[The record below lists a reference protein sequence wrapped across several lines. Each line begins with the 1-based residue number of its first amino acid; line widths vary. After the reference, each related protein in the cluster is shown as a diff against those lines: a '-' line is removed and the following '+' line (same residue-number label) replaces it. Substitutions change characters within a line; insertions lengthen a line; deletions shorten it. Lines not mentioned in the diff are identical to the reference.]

1 MSDDPK
7 RRKPRAFS
15 VEPETP
21 APDLTPPH
29 PGPHTAPRK
38 PRAIAPGPALELEA
52 EDYFEREELTADSAV
67 ITEVERQRRGVSLAS
82 LAFGA
87 AGLFVSLALG
97 LWIDSVVRTLFE
109 RNEWLGWLALGV
121 AALLAVAVVL
131 IVLRE
136 ITAILRLRSVDHIRS
151 DLIEA
156 LAGTDDKQLARAT
169 RKLVHH
175 MASNPRSSAG
185 RAVLTEQEGEILD
198 TLDYYTLAERELF
211 RSLDRDASILVM
223 GASKRVSV
231 VTAISPRAFMDIL
244 YVLYENF
251 RLVRRLAELYGG
263 RTGTFGNL
271 TLLRKVLGHL
281 AVTGVASVGD
291 GLVQQVIGHGVAS
304 RLSAR
309 FGEGVLNGLMTARV
323 GLAAM
328 EVCRPAPFHAVQRPK
343 LSAILATLTASKGS
357 DAKTSSDAA

>member
-1 MSDDPK
+1 MSDDPT
-7 RRKPRAFS
+7 RRRPRAFS
-15 VEPETP
+15 IEPEVPP
-21 APDLTPPH
+21 AEPPR
-29 PGPHTAPRK
+29 PETARRK
-38 PRAIAPGPALELEA
+38 PRAIAPGPALEMEA
-52 EDYFEREELTADSAV
+52 EDYFEREELTADRAV
-67 ITEVERQRRGVSLAS
+67 IAEVERQRRGLSLSSLA
-82 LAFGA
+82 LGA

-97 LWIDSVVRTLFE
+97 LWIDSVVRALFD
-109 RNEWLGWLALGV
+109 RNEWLGWLAFGV
-121 AALLAVAVVL
+121 AALLVVAVIL

-136 ITAILRLRSVDHIRS
+136 ITAILRLRSIDHIRAELA
-151 DLIEA
+151 DA
-156 LAGTDDKQLARAT
+156 LAGTDEKQLRHAT

-175 MASNPRSSAG
+175 MASNPKSSAG
-185 RAVLTEQEGEILD
+185 RAVLAKQEGEIVD
-198 TLDYYTLAERELF
+198 AADYYALAERELF

-271 TLLRKVLGHL
+271 GLLRKVLGHL
-281 AVTGVASVGD
+281 AVTGVASFGD
-291 GLVQQVIGHGVAS
+291 GLVQQVVGHGVAS

-328 EVCRPAPFHAVQRPK
+328 EVCRPAPFHAVKRPK
-343 LSAILATLTASKGS
+343 LSAILATLTASKDAGENTPS
-357 DAKTSSDAA
+357 DAT

>member
-1 MSDDPK
+1 MSDDPT
-7 RRKPRAFS
+7 RRRPRAFS
-15 VEPETP
+15 IEPEASTAEQ
-21 APDLTPPH
+21 APRQE
-29 PGPHTAPRK
+29 TARRK
-38 PRAIAPGPALELEA
+38 PRAIAPGPALEMEA
-52 EDYFEREELTADSAV
+52 EDYFEREELTADRAV
-67 ITEVERQRRGVSLAS
+67 IAEVERQRRGLSLSS

-97 LWIDSVVRTLFE
+97 LWIDSVVRALFD

-121 AALLAVAVVL
+121 AALLVIAVIL

-136 ITAILRLRSVDHIRS
+136 IAAILRLRSIDHIRAE
-151 DLIEA
+151 LAEA
-156 LAGTDDKQLARAT
+156 LASTDDRQLQSAT
-169 RKLVHH
+169 RKLLHH
-175 MASNPRSSAG
+175 MASNPKSSAG
-185 RAVLTEQEGEILD
+185 RAVLAKQEGEIVD
-198 TLDYYTLAERELF
+198 AADYYALAERELF

-271 TLLRKVLGHL
+271 GLLRKVLGHL
-281 AVTGVASVGD
+281 AITGVASVGD

-304 RLSAR
+304 HLSAR

-343 LSAILATLTASKGS
+343 LSAILATLTASRDTAENTPS
-357 DAKTSSDAA
+357 DAT

>member
-1 MSDDPK
+1 MSDDPT
-7 RRKPRAFS
+7 RRRPRAFS
-15 VEPETP
+15 IEPEASPTEP
-21 APDLTPPH
+21 LRPE
-29 PGPHTAPRK
+29 TARRK
-38 PRAIAPGPALELEA
+38 PRAIAPGPALEMEA
-52 EDYFEREELTADSAV
+52 EDYFEREELTADRAV
-67 ITEVERQRRGVSLAS
+67 IAEVDRQRRGLSLSS

-97 LWIDSVVRTLFE
+97 LWIDSVVRALFD

-121 AALLAVAVVL
+121 AALLLIAVIL

-136 ITAILRLRSVDHIRS
+136 IAAILRLRSIDHIRAE
-151 DLIEA
+151 LAEA
-156 LAGTDDKQLARAT
+156 LAGTDDKHLQRAT
-169 RKLVHH
+169 RKLVDH
-175 MASNPRSSAG
+175 MASNPKSSAG
-185 RAVLTEQEGEILD
+185 RAVLAKQEGEIVD
-198 TLDYYTLAERELF
+198 AADYYALAEHELF

-231 VTAISPRAFMDIL
+231 VTAISPRAFVDIL

-271 TLLRKVLGHL
+271 GLLRKVLGHL

-343 LSAILATLTASKGS
+343 LSAILATLTASK
-357 DAKTSSDAA
+357 DAAENTSSDAT

>member
-1 MSDDPK
+1 MSDDPN

-15 VEPETP
+15 VEAEAPP
-21 APDLTPPH
+21 AEPPR
-29 PGPHTAPRK
+29 PATERRK
-38 PRAIAPGPALELEA
+38 PRAIVPGPALEMEA
-52 EDYFEREELTADSAV
+52 EDYFEREELTADRAV
-67 ITEVERQRRGVSLAS
+67 IAEVERQRRGLSLSSLA
-82 LAFGA
+82 LGA

-97 LWIDSVVRTLFE
+97 LWIDSVVRSLFD
-109 RNEWLGWLALGV
+109 RNEWLGWLALCV
-121 AALLAVAVVL
+121 AALLVIAVIL

-136 ITAILRLRSVDHIRS
+136 ITAILRLRSIDHIRAE
-151 DLIEA
+151 LAEA
-156 LAGTDDKQLARAT
+156 LAGTDEKQLRHAT

-175 MASNPRSSAG
+175 MASNPKSSAG
-185 RAVLTEQEGEILD
+185 RAVLAKQEGEILD
-198 TLDYYTLAERELF
+198 AADYYALAERELF

-231 VTAISPRAFMDIL
+231 VTAISPRAFMDIA

-271 TLLRKVLGHL
+271 GLLRKVLGHL
-281 AVTGVASVGD
+281 AVTGVASIGD

-343 LSAILATLTASKGS
+343 LSAILATLTTLKNTGENTPS
-357 DAKTSSDAA
+357 DAT